1 MDWYYATQRS
11 VITLPK
17 MNQLMNSI
25 LYTRCSCLLKLPRSD
40 LECQKLG
47 RNRFLAQMTMV
58 ALESWLLHDDATVFF
73 TLLRM
78 ILYAIHMQGSALTGI
93 NNLITFNMHMSSS
106 TTSTVFKNIW
116 LHNSTILYYH
126 IISSYHAMDLHLH
139 IKFHEICYHI
149 TSKTYHFRFYHFHM
163 FML

>member
-17 MNQLMNSI
+17 MNQLMNFM
-25 LYTRCSCLLKLPRSD
+25 LYPRCSCLLKLPLSH

-58 ALESWLLHDDATVFF
+58 ALESWLLHDAMVFF
-73 TLLRM
+73 ALLR
-78 ILYAIHMQGSALTGI
+78 ILYAIHMQGSALLGI

-106 TTSTVFKNIW
+106 TTSTFFKNIW
-116 LHNSTILYYH
+116 LHDSTILYYH

-139 IKFHEICYHI
+139 IKIHEIYCHI
-149 TSKTYHFRFYHFHM
+149 IA
-163 FML
+163 